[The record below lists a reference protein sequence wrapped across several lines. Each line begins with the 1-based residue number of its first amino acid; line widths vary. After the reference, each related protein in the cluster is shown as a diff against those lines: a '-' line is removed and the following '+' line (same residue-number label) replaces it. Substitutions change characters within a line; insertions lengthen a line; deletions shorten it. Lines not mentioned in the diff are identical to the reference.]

1 MENLK
6 VIEIVLH
13 EIDIISNEQMR
24 IVRYNDELEDRRL
37 RLMEFI
43 QSGESLEI
51 TSVAEDNL
59 IKNLT
64 EMELKVSKSENVKD

>member
-13 EIDIISNEQMR
+13 KIDIISNEQMR
-24 IVRYNDELEDRRL
+24 IFRYNDELDDRRL

-43 QSGESLEI
+43 QRGENLEI
-51 TSVAEDNL
+51 APGEGQSHRKCHRNE
-59 IKNLT
+59 IKC
-64 EMELKVSKSENVKD
+64 VKI

>member
-13 EIDIISNEQMR
+13 EMDITSNEQMR

-43 QSGESLEI
+43 QRGENLEI
-51 TSVAEDNL
+51 TPGAKANL
-59 IKNLT
+59 IKNVT
-64 EMELKVSKSENVKD
+64 EMK

>member
-43 QSGESLEI
+43 QRDENLEI
-51 TSVAEDNL
+51 SQSHQECHRN
-59 IKNLT
+59 
-64 EMELKVSKSENVKD
+64 